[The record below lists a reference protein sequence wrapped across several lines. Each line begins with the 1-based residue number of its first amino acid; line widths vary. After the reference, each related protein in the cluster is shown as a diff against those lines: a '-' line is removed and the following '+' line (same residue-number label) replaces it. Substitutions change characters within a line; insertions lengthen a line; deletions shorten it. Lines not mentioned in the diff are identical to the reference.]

1 MSAVQLI
8 RQMATADTSESE
20 DFETQAE
27 GLQQPDEF
35 ERCDTELPSNSS
47 ISVGKPP
54 KQKSKK
60 RWRWTDE
67 MVDVLLSSLTEIKS
81 NMEFESKDFE
91 ADLVKL
97 YSDLRE
103 VMASKFE
110 ADDFGPVSLSEKP
123 QNATTNELSQIKQI
137 IVEEKRLTKIGYDRV
152 KQKIKDIRQD
162 YRKAVTEGQRSGSG
176 RLVCENWD
184 TLKNLWGGSPATVA
198 ITNQI
203 TSIPGTQL
211 PLDTTSSHGDS
222 ADEDDE
228 EENLPTP
235 LSNKR
240 VRSPTL
246 SGTAKFVDNKRKMLE
261 KNLSSQQRD
270 QVYLNLAKEEFELK
284 QHMVQNLNNA
294 QEQTNEAFKCM
305 SESIASVGKSIGD
318 GLALLATALA
328 IQNQAN
334 NHPSYSYVNPTNR
347 IHSIPSPVH
356 PYQNMHDQQTSNA
369 YEPYHFEKEMEEKTF
384 ENL

>member
-8 RQMATADTSESE
+8 RQMATVDTSESE

-35 ERCDTELPSNSS
+35 ERCDTERPSNLS
-47 ISVGKPP
+47 ISCGKPP
-54 KQKSKK
+54 KQKIKK

-81 NMEFESKDFE
+81 NMEFESKNFE

-110 ADDFGPVSLSEKP
+110 ADGFGPASLSEKP
-123 QNATTNELSQIKQI
+123 QNATTNQLSQIKQI

-162 YRKAVTEGQRSGSG
+162 YRKAVMEGRRSGSG

-203 TSIPGTQL
+203 TSIPEMQL
-211 PLDTTSSHGDS
+211 PLDAASSHGDS
-222 ADEDDE
+222 TDEDDE

-235 LSNKR
+235 LANKR
-240 VRSPTL
+240 VRSSTL
-246 SGTAKFVDNKRKMLE
+246 SGTAKFVDNKRKIS
-261 KNLSSQQRD
+261 K
-270 QVYLNLAKEEFELK
+270 
-284 QHMVQNLNNA
+284 
-294 QEQTNEAFKCM
+294 
-305 SESIASVGKSIGD
+305 
-318 GLALLATALA
+318 
-328 IQNQAN
+328 
-334 NHPSYSYVNPTNR
+334 
-347 IHSIPSPVH
+347 
-356 PYQNMHDQQTSNA
+356 TSCRVTITC
-369 YEPYHFEKEMEEKTF
+369 PRFF
-384 ENL
+384 